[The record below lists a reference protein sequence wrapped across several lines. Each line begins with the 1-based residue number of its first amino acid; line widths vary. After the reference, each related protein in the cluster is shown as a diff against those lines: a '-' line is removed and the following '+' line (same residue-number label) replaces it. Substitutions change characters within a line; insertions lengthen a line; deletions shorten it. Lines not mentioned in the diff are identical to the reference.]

1 MNNDNKEKRLYIVR
15 NLINGKVY
23 GGKHYWN
30 PDTKYMGS
38 GYALKKAFEKYGKE
52 NFSIR
57 WLRLKI
63 KSSED
68 LDRLEIR
75 MIRLL
80 KHIFGNRCY
89 NIQKGGCGG
98 YFVYYMNEEEK
109 QEVFRKISEGK
120 KKQYSNGLSEKQK
133 SGHIKASESKKYRME
148 NDKDY
153 YDRVYIKGNQK
164 RIESLK
170 KRREEQGPT
179 QKEIARHHDLI
190 KHSQKITTYKILY
203 PDGSEIIETKTI
215 TDFMKTYKTEYNI
228 FVVARKEGKFIF
240 KRRTSMTNHPFPAKT
255 ELYILNEVR
264 GCDV

>member
-98 YFVYYMNEEEK
+98 YFVYYMTDEQK
-109 QEVFRKISEGK
+109 QEVFRKISDGK
-120 KKQYSNGLSEKQK
+120 KKQYAKGETDKQLEGRK
-133 SGHIKASESKKYRME
+133 RMKE
-148 NDKDY
+148 
-153 YDRVYIKGNQK
+153 K
-164 RIESLK
+164 RIAHYKDPVMKEVYDKSQIKRVESLK
-170 KRREEQGPT
+170 HRRATNGAT
-179 QKEIARHHDLI
+179 QKEIDRHKDLI
-190 KHSQKITTYKILY
+190 KYSQKITTYKLVY
-203 PDGSEIIETKTI
+203 PDGNENIETKTI
-215 TDFMKTYKTEYNI
+215 NDFIDTYKTDWDI
-228 FVVARKEGKFIF
+228 FVVARREGKFIF
-240 KRRTSMTNHPFPAKT
+240 KRRTKRTKHPFPPKT